1 MKFFEQEEVMDVYSF
16 GEARSCAMKSGMI
29 ISSLRGTIVDNKEEK
44 DPCSLIPG
52 VLEVN
57 DLVLLEIA
65 LIILL
70 LYIRMVGP
78 LTTIVNV

>member
-1 MKFFEQEEVMDVYSF
+1 MKFFEHEEVMDGYSF
-16 GEARSCAMKSGMI
+16 GEARSCAMRSGMI
-29 ISSLRGTIVDNKEEK
+29 ISAFRGTIVDNKEEK

-57 DLVLLEIA
+57 DLLLLEIA

-70 LYIRMVGP
+70 FYVRMVGP
-78 LTTIVNV
+78 VTTIVNI